1 MYSLNAEQKTIG
13 ELFKK
18 TNVQFLVPDYQRN
31 YSWTIEH
38 CRTLWNDIYSFAF
51 PNGNSESFDEKEKYF
66 LGTIITF
73 HNEDGKDEII
83 DGQQRLITF
92 LILLRAFYTAS
103 EDMKETNED
112 AKELISEIEQCI
124 WNKEPRRPLNK
135 DRVKVELEVASDDD
149 KRQFKKIIK
158 NGIVSDSDKSK
169 YSENYGWFQKQI
181 DDLKI
186 KTPNL
191 FLDMPWRILRNCV
204 ILPIIADSQDTALR
218 IFTTL
223 NDRGM
228 PLSDSD
234 IFKAKFYK
242 FFSTSEVARKNFSQ
256 RWKSLEETCKK
267 IFHPRRGSA
276 LDDLFTR
283 YMYYVVASKKF
294 PNTTFKGLRKFYEQG
309 NYELL
314 HNENTFEELI
324 LLANFWKSVYE
335 RDENLFSERVIR
347 LLYILEYSPYV
358 MWYYSV
364 SVYFLVKRNKQ
375 NQLEEVSFYK
385 FLNKITAFILAHSID
400 KPGVDAIRLPMLYEM
415 VNLVN
420 NQPIEFK
427 NYKFRAPLLEMKIEE
442 FSFSNSKLITRSML
456 AWWTF
461 KDAAQELPPIDTRL
475 EIEHI
480 YPKNRQNNLIA
491 ENSVELLGNKT
502 LLEKRINIRASDYRF
517 EDKRKYYLGYTK
529 GKQEIKGTMIRELRD
544 IAKFK
549 NDFTE
554 DDIFERNEKIFSAF
568 MEFLAQNNL
577 LR

>member
-18 TNVQFLVPDYQRN
+18 PNVQFLVPDYQRN
-31 YSWTIEH
+31 YSWTIDH

-92 LILLRAFYTAS
+92 LLLLRAFYTAS
-103 EDMKETNED
+103 EDMKDTNED
-112 AKELISEIEQCI
+112 ARELISEIEHCI
-124 WNKEPRRPLNK
+124 WNKEPRRPLDK
-135 DRVKVELEVASDDD
+135 DKVKVESEVASDDN
-149 KRQFKKIIK
+149 KRKFKGIMK
-158 NGIVSDSDKSK
+158 NGVIGDNDKSK
-169 YSENYGWFQKQI
+169 YSENYSWFQKQI
-181 DDLKI
+181 DKLKI

-191 FLDMPWRILRNCV
+191 FLDMPWRILRNCI
-204 ILPIIADSQDTALR
+204 ILPITADSQDTALR

-283 YMYYVVASKKF
+283 YMYYVVASRKIT
-294 PNTTFKGLRKFYEQG
+294 NTTFKGLRKFYEQKD
-309 NYELL
+309 YELL
-314 HNENTFEELI
+314 RKENTFEELI

-335 RDENLFSERVIR
+335 RDEEHFSERVIR

-358 MWYYSV
+358 MWYYAV
-364 SVYFLVKRNKQ
+364 SVYFLVKRNKY
-375 NQLEEVSFYK
+375 NQLEDAPFYK
-385 FLNKITAFILAHSID
+385 FLSKITAFILAHSID

-420 NQPIEFK
+420 NQPIDFK
-427 NYKFRAPLLEMKIEE
+427 NYKFRESLFKIKREE

-456 AWWTF
+456 AWWAF
-461 KDAAQELPPIDTRL
+461 KDDSQDLPPIDTVL

-480 YPKNRQNNLIA
+480 YAKNRK
-491 ENSVELLGNKT
+491 NSLMDESSIELLGNKA
-502 LLEKRINIRASDYRF
+502 LLEKRINIRASDCRF

-529 GKQEIKGTMIRELRD
+529 GQQNGTMIRELRD
-544 IAKFK
+544 IAQTKE
-549 NDFTE
+549 DFTE
-554 DDIFERNEKIFSAF
+554 EDILARNEKIFSAF
-568 MEFLAQNNL
+568 IEYLGQNNL